1 MGLLDR
7 VKQNQTV
14 PPGSAGNGPAT
25 ATQPA
30 APVAAVPSL
39 SQRAAAVG
47 AEVSPAFTAAK
58 VQIHARLIEK
68 FADEIDSSNKPGVRE
83 KIFELAEEYFRS
95 TAMTMTKNDKERL
108 VESVLDDVLGLG
120 PL

>member
-25 ATQPA
+25 ATLPGAVPYSPQAAIPVAQPA
-30 APVAAVPSL
+30 ATAPPQPPSL
-39 SQRAAAVG
+39 SQRAAVAAG
-47 AEVSPAFTAAK
+47 GEVSPAFTAAK

-68 FADEIDSSNKPGVRE
+68 FADEIE
-83 KIFELAEEYFRS
+83 
-95 TAMTMTKNDKERL
+95 
-108 VESVLDDVLGLG
+108 
-120 PL
+120 